1 MKNPPAWLAGVAVSA
16 CLSLTASAASVSDP
30 STSWNSLAG
39 NYDYLAD
46 QQTGQASGDI
56 VGSVA
61 NPGFFTTFN
70 NNGAA
75 STTDGTLGFRIRLDE
90 AGGNTQNPK
99 FDRVAWVGLDANAD
113 AILDAFIGLGMQGSS
128 SVLGIYAPGSSAN
141 TSPSTTSIASSPA
154 YSYTITSANYN
165 YRPVNF
171 TSDGGTT
178 NDATP
183 STSGDADYYLSLLVP
198 FGDLVAYLGT
208 KGISIN
214 DQSALRY
221 IVATSTQHNSLN
233 QDLGGVNGGV
243 NSSSTW
249 TQLGG
254 FSQPVN
260 ASGVVVPEPSS
271 LLLGSTLLLLASLRR
286 RRD

>member
-16 CLSLTASAASVSDP
+16 CLSLAAPAASVSDP
-30 STSWNSLAG
+30 STIWNALAG
-39 NYDYLAD
+39 NYDYLGD

-56 VGSVA
+56 VGSGT
-61 NPGFFTTFN
+61 NYGFLTTFN
-70 NNGAA
+70 NNGPT

-90 AGGNTQNPK
+90 AGGNKQNLA

-113 AILDAFIGLGMQGSS
+113 AVLDAFIGLGMQGSS

-154 YSYTITSANYN
+154 YSYTVTSANYN

-171 TSDGGTT
+171 TTDGGTT

-183 STSGDADYYLSLLVP
+183 STSGDADYYLSILVP
-198 FGDLVAYLGT
+198 FGDLVAYLHT
-208 KGISIN
+208 KGININ

-221 IVATSTQHNSLN
+221 VLATSTQHNSLN
-233 QDLGGVNGGV
+233 QDLGGVNGGI

-260 ASGVVVPEPSS
+260 AYGLSVPEPSTF
-271 LLLGSTLLLLASLRR
+271 LLGSTFLLFASLRR